1 MSLSLEDTQKKLEVV
16 AVFALVNEKGEFY
29 QISQGNDLVIPLFLQ
44 AAAAKGQ
51 LNKFIKSEKGL
62 KGFVQPYSL
71 NIFYKEADK
80 LRKAAEKR
88 GKRLATPLVIPEVEM
103 AKATQI
109 LKAQGLSDE
118 KIKAGIR
125 APIFFAEPMI
135 TVKTANGDRQVF
147 FVSYSQLQEGIAGLP
162 ADQRGK
168 VKERVAD
175 LDVILNLIQESKDD
189 KYAFMATED
198 YLRLRQE
205 YLKNRA
211 KQKPNK

>member
-1 MSLSLEDTQKKLEVV
+1 MSLSLEDTKKKLDVV
-16 AVFALVNEKGEFY
+16 AVFVLINDKGEFY
-29 QISQGNDLVIPLFLQ
+29 QISQGDTIVIPLYLQ
-44 AAAAKGQ
+44 ADAAKGQ
-51 LNKFIKSEKGL
+51 LEKVLKSEKGL
-62 KGFVQPYSL
+62 KGSVQPYSL

-88 GKRLATPLVIPEVEM
+88 GKRLATPLVIPEAEM

-135 TVKTANGDRQVF
+135 TVKTTNGDRQVF
-147 FVSYSQLQEGIAGLP
+147 FVSYSQLQEGIAVLP
-162 ADQRGK
+162 ADQRRK

-175 LDVILNLIQESKDD
+175 LDVVLDLIQKSKDD

-205 YLKNRA
+205 YLKNQA
-211 KQKPNK
+211 KPKPSK